1 MAMNFIFNMQY
12 TVTISIILCVYFRH
26 CFFNK
31 CLLHLVVN
39 SSSLCSMFFSFQET
53 IESLVS
59 REMAR
64 RYLQFDIKVRTL
76 ETGQSS

>member
-1 MAMNFIFNMQY
+1 MFN
-12 TVTISIILCVYFRH
+12 VL
-26 CFFNK
+26 
-31 CLLHLVVN
+31 
-39 SSSLCSMFFSFQET
+39 FQET

-76 ETGQSS
+76 ETGQSSQKDPRQPYPCF